1 MALQKEQKAAIVK
14 EYGISTSDT
23 GSTAVQVALLT
34 HEINLLTD
42 HCQKNPNDASSR
54 RGLLKMV
61 CRRRTF
67 LDYLL
72 RTDNQGYKSVIQRLG
87 LRK

>member
-1 MALQKEQKAAIVK
+1 MALHKEQKATIAK
-14 EYGISTSDT
+14 EYGISSGDT
-23 GSTAVQVALLT
+23 GSAQVQVALLT
-34 HEINLLTD
+34 HEINELTH
-42 HCQKNPNDASSR
+42 HCQKNPNDVSSR

-67 LDYLL
+67 LDYLS
-72 RTDNQGYKSVIQRLG
+72 RTDNQNYKTVIQKLG